1 MSCGKK
7 SIIGPQTEMHR
18 KPGRIGYAFDSSQ
31 SAPKPG
37 RHDPCWFGSGK
48 KYKQCPLKQER

>member
-1 MSCGKK
+1 MYYYYTRKWSFRARDNK
-7 SIIGPQTEMHR
+7 SGH
-18 KPGRIGYAFDSSQ
+18 IGYAFDSSQ

-48 KYKQCPLKQER
+48 KYKQGPLKQER